1 MKHNP
6 TLKMEYQEPLPH
18 PTHLK
23 RERERKSYYSRRVIT
38 NRIKSECLESSQTC
52 NKKMLYQCQESIK
65 INKLIPMTITISIC

>member
-23 RERERKSYYSRRVIT
+23 RERERERERESY
-38 NRIKSECLESSQTC
+38 NLEG
-52 NKKMLYQCQESIK
+52 
-65 INKLIPMTITISIC
+65 

>member
-23 RERERKSYYSRRVIT
+23 RERERVLTYKRNNYQNQVRMSGIIPNMQQKDALSMPRV
-38 NRIKSECLESSQTC
+38 
-52 NKKMLYQCQESIK
+52 NK
-65 INKLIPMTITISIC
+65 NKLIPMTITISIC